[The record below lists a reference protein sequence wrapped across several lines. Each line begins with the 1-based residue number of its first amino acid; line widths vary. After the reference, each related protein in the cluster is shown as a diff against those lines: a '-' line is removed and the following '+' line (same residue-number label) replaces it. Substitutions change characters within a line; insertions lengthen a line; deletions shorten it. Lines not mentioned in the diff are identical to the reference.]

1 MAEPTTADW
10 LAAFAQLDRMP
21 LVDWTTAPPTC
32 TVASNPTERNHMT
45 DPDPMRMPPKML
57 RLAHRQ
63 RAAECLERA
72 ESYVAI
78 ANGDF
83 EAVHWPRVAGLA
95 GLSAAHFAAADAVEL
110 VPHQ

>member
-45 DPDPMRMPPKML
+45 DPDPMHMPPKML

-72 ESYVAI
+72 ENFVAI
-78 ANGDF
+78 ASGDF
-83 EAVHWPRVAGLA
+83 EAVHWAAVAGLA

>member
-1 MAEPTTADW
+1 VSTTADW

-32 TVASNPTERNHMT
+32 TVVSNPTERNHMT
-45 DPDPMRMPPKML
+45 EPDPMRMPPKML
-57 RLAHRQ
+57 RLAHLQ

-72 ESYVAI
+72 EGFVAE
-78 ANGDF
+78 AAGDF
-83 EAVHWPRVAGLA
+83 AAVNWAAVAGLA
-95 GLSAAHFAAADAVEL
+95 GLSAAHYAAADAVEL